1 MAARARRF
9 MTRRRIIWHILT
21 ARWRKGRFLPE
32 GTAGSPPAAGA
43 KGK

>member
-1 MAARARRF
+1 

-32 GTAGSPPAAGA
+32 AAAGGSPVAGA
-43 KGK
+43 KRE